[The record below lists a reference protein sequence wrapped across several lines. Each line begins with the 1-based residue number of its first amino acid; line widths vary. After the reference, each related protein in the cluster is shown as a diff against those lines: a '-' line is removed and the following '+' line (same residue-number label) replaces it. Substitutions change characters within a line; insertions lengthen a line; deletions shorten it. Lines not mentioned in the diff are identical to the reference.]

1 MAHYPKSQVFLHLAT
16 LLCAVGSISGECE
29 ISQCSDPTTCVLS
42 QRRTCKCAVGY
53 FGDLCDQVATMN
65 VTCGK
70 DFISILV
77 DEEFFQYYNV
87 GVESV
92 HLTNASC
99 RAHRE
104 IISGSAYFAVHTPM
118 DQYTACGGKPL
129 EKNITHIA
137 YSLTLMS
144 DPPVYGNIVRDPVV
158 QIEYKCIYPYIRRL
172 SLAFPIISFSSER
185 VFKVDEVDAK
195 VEMSL
200 FKDHTYTEAFTSAPT
215 IKLGDQIY
223 VQIQVTEPE
232 DFFHLKVNEC
242 WATQTPQANDKTG
255 FSHTLLL
262 NGCTSDKTT
271 SFGNGTAHPAGRNGE
286 GSTVRYS
293 FDMFRFA
300 YEPHSFY
307 LHCTVHLCTPEDG
320 KSCIPECKTVSKR
333 EVVMDEQ
340 AQGLLSYGPI
350 RQELPV
356 RPMINLLALVLP
368 LAVIWTLGI
377 FLFILISIAK
387 AGNRRHMTNS

>member
-1 MAHYPKSQVFLHLAT
+1 MEPCQKSKVFLHLAA
-16 LLCAVGSISGECE
+16 LLCAVGSVSGDCE
-29 ISQCSDPTTCVLS
+29 VSQCSDPPTCTLL
-42 QRRTCKCAVGY
+42 RRRNCKCAVGY
-53 FGDLCDQVATMN
+53 FGDVCEQVATMN
-65 VTCGK
+65 LTCGK

-77 DEEFFQYYNV
+77 DEEFFKYYNV
-87 GVESV
+87 GVESI

-104 IISGSAYFAVHTPM
+104 EISGSAYFTVHTPM
-118 DQYTACGGKPL
+118 DQYTVCGGRPL
-129 EKNITHIA
+129 EKNITHIV

-172 SLAFPIISFSSER
+172 SLAFPILSFSSER
-185 VFKVDEVDAK
+185 MFKVDEVDAM

-200 FKDHTYTEAFTSAPT
+200 FKDHTYTEAFTGPPT
-215 IKLGDQIY
+215 IKLGDKIY
-223 VQIQVTEPE
+223 VQIHVMDPE

-242 WATQTPQANDKTG
+242 WATQTSKPNDKSGFTYTLLANGCANDKTI
-255 FSHTLLL
+255 
-262 NGCTSDKTT
+262 
-271 SFGNGTAHPAGRNGE
+271 SFGNGTLHPAGRNGE

-293 FDMFRFA
+293 FDMFHFVR
-300 YEPHSFY
+300 EPHSFY

-320 KSCIPECKTVSKR
+320 RSCIPECKTISKR
-333 EVVMDEQ
+333 EVMDEQ

-356 RPMINLLALVLP
+356 TRPTINLLALTLP
-368 LAVIWTLGI
+368 LGIIWTLGI
-377 FLFILISIAK
+377 FLLILTSIAK
-387 AGNRRHMTNS
+387 AGIRRHRTNT

>member
-1 MAHYPKSQVFLHLAT
+1 MARNQKSKVFLHLAA
-16 LLCAVGSISGECE
+16 LLCAVGTVSGECE
-29 ISQCSDPTTCVLS
+29 ISQCSDPTTCILS
-42 QRRTCKCAVGY
+42 QRQTCKCAVGY

-77 DEEFFQYYNV
+77 DEEFFKYYNV
-87 GVESV
+87 GVEAV
-92 HLTNASC
+92 HLNNASC

-104 IISGSAYFAVHTPM
+104 EISGSAYFTVHTPM

-129 EKNITHIA
+129 EKNITHIV

-158 QIEYKCIYPYIRRL
+158 QIEYKCIYPYIRRV

-185 VFKVDEVDAK
+185 MFKVDEVDAK

-200 FKDHTYTEAFTSAPT
+200 FKDHTYIEAFTSPPT

-242 WATQTPQANDKTG
+242 WASQTPQANDKSG
-255 FSHTLLL
+255 FSHTLLA
-262 NGCTSDKTT
+262 NGCANDKTT
-271 SFGNGTAHPAGRNGE
+271 SFGNGTPHLAGRNGE

-293 FDMFRFA
+293 FDMFRFIQ
-300 YEPHSFY
+300 EPHSFY

-320 KSCIPECKTVSKR
+320 RSCIPECKTISKR
-333 EVVMDEQ
+333 EVVMEEQ

-350 RQELPV
+350 KRELPL
-356 RPMINLLALVLP
+356 RPKINLLTLALP
-368 LAVIWTLGI
+368 LGVIWTLGI
-377 FLFILISIAK
+377 FFLILISIAK
-387 AGNRRHMTNS
+387 AGIRRHITNT

>member
-1 MAHYPKSQVFLHLAT
+1 MTHYQKSKVFLHLAT

-29 ISQCSDPTTCVLS
+29 ISQCSDPSTCVLS

-77 DEEFFQYYNV
+77 DEEFFKYYNV
-87 GVESV
+87 GIEAV

-104 IISGSAYFAVHTPM
+104 EISGSAYFTVHTPM

-129 EKNITHIA
+129 EKNITHIV

-144 DPPVYGNIVRDPVV
+144 DPPIYGNIVRDPVV

-185 VFKVDEVDAK
+185 MFKVDEVDAK

-200 FKDHTYTEAFTSAPT
+200 FKDHTYKEAFTSAPT

-242 WATQTPQANDKTG
+242 WVTQTPQANKSG
-255 FSHTLLL
+255 FSHTLLV
-262 NGCTSDKTT
+262 NGYFVFGELVTEGAQMTKRLHLVMVRHTLQEEMVRGRLSVIRLICFGLYTS
-271 SFGNGTAHPAGRNGE
+271 P
-286 GSTVRYS
+286 
-293 FDMFRFA
+293 
-300 YEPHSFY
+300 
-307 LHCTVHLCTPEDG
+307 
-320 KSCIPECKTVSKR
+320 TVSTCT
-333 EVVMDEQ
+333 
-340 AQGLLSYGPI
+340 A
-350 RQELPV
+350 
-356 RPMINLLALVLP
+356 
-368 LAVIWTLGI
+368 
-377 FLFILISIAK
+377 LFISAHLRMENLVFLNVKLYPKERWLWMSRLEACCL
-387 AGNRRHMTNS
+387 MDQSDESYQSDL

>member
-1 MAHYPKSQVFLHLAT
+1 VKCCHLRIGLVLIV
-16 LLCAVGSISGECE
+16 LLMCIYYLCTQC
-29 ISQCSDPTTCVLS
+29 ICYCSDPATCVLS
-42 QRRTCKCAVGY
+42 QRRTCKCAV
-53 FGDLCDQVATMN
+53 VAKMN

-77 DEEFFQYYNV
+77 DEEFFKYYNV
-87 GVESV
+87 AVEAV
-92 HLTNASC
+92 NLTNASC
-99 RAHRE
+99 RVHRE
-104 IISGSAYFAVHTPM
+104 EISGSSYFTVHTPM

-129 EKNITHIA
+129 EENIMHIA

-144 DPPVYGNIVRDPVV
+144 DPPVYGNIVRDPVA

-172 SLAFPIISFSSER
+172 RL
-185 VFKVDEVDAK
+185 VDEVDAM

-200 FKDHTYTEAFTSAPT
+200 YKDHAYTEAFTSAPT

-232 DFFHLKVNEC
+232 DFFHLRS
-242 WATQTPQANDKTG
+242 G
-255 FSHTLLL
+255 FSHTLLV
-262 NGCTSDKTT
+262 
-271 SFGNGTAHPAGRNGE
+271 NGE

-293 FDMFRFA
+293 FDMFRF
-300 YEPHSFY
+300 
-307 LHCTVHLCTPEDG
+307 
-320 KSCIPECKTVSKR
+320 
-333 EVVMDEQ
+333 VVMDEQ

-350 RQELPV
+350 RRELPV
-356 RPMINLLALVLP
+356 RPMINLLTLVLP

-387 AGNRRHMTNS
+387 AGN

>member
-1 MAHYPKSQVFLHLAT
+1 MTHYLKSKVFLHLAA
-16 LLCAVGSISGECE
+16 LICAVGSVS
-29 ISQCSDPTTCVLS
+29 
-42 QRRTCKCAVGY
+42 
-53 FGDLCDQVATMN
+53 VATTN

-70 DFISILV
+70 DFMSILV
-77 DEEFFQYYNV
+77 GEEFFRYYNV
-87 GVESV
+87 GIEAV
-92 HLTNASC
+92 HLINASC

-104 IISGSAYFAVHTPM
+104 EISGSAYFTVHTPM
-118 DQYTACGGKPL
+118 DQYTVCGGKPL
-129 EKNITHIA
+129 EKNITHIV

-144 DPPVYGNIVRDPVV
+144 DPPVYGNIVRNPVV
-158 QIEYKCIYPYIRRL
+158 QIEYKCIYPHIRRL

-185 VFKVDEVDAK
+185 MFKVDEVDAK

-242 WATQTPQANDKTG
+242 WATQTPQADDTSG
-255 FSHTLLL
+255 FSHRLLV
-262 NGCTSDKTT
+262 NGCTNDKTT
-271 SFGNGTAHPAGRNGE
+271 SFGNDTPHPAGRNGE

-293 FDMFRFA
+293 FDMFRFV

-320 KSCIPECKTVSKR
+320 KSCIPECRTVSKR
-333 EVVMDEQ
+333 EVVMGEQ
-340 AQGLLSYGPI
+340 TRGLLSYGPI
-350 RQELPV
+350 RRELPV

>member
-1 MAHYPKSQVFLHLAT
+1 MTGYQKSKVFLHLVT
-16 LLCAVGSISGECE
+16 LLCAVRSISGECE
-29 ISQCSDPTTCVLS
+29 ISQCSDPSTCSLS
-42 QRRTCKCAVGY
+42 QRRTCKCAIGF
-53 FGDLCDQVATMN
+53 FGDLCDQVAIMN

-77 DEEFFQYYNV
+77 DEEFFKYYNV
-87 GVESV
+87 GIEAV
-92 HLTNASC
+92 HLSNASC

-104 IISGSAYFAVHTPM
+104 EISGSVYFMVHTPM

-129 EKNITHIA
+129 EKNITHIV
-137 YSLTLMS
+137 YSLTMMS
-144 DPPVYGNIVRDPVV
+144 DPLIYGNIVRDPVV
-158 QIEYKCIYPYIRRL
+158 QLEYKCIYPYTRRL
-172 SLAFPIISFSSER
+172 SLEFPIISFSSER
-185 VFKVDEVDAK
+185 MFKVSEVDAK

-242 WATQTPQANDKTG
+242 WATQTPQANDKSG
-255 FSHTLLL
+255 FSHSLLV
-262 NGCTSDKTT
+262 NGCTNDKTT

-293 FDMFRFA
+293 FDMFRFV
-300 YEPHSFY
+300 YEPHIFY
-307 LHCTVHLCTPEDG
+307 LHCAVHLCTPEDG
-320 KSCIPECKTVSKR
+320 KSCIPECKSVSKR
-333 EVVMDEQ
+333 EVVMNEQ

-350 RQELPV
+350 RRELPV
-356 RPMINLLALVLP
+356 QPNINLLALVLP

-377 FLFILISIAK
+377 FLFVLISIAK

>member
-1 MAHYPKSQVFLHLAT
+1 MWKLCQVW
-16 LLCAVGSISGECE
+16 LLKPFFHPGKCE
-29 ISQCSDPTTCVLS
+29 ISQCSDPATCVLS

-53 FGDLCDQVATMN
+53 FGDLCDQVAKMN

-77 DEEFFQYYNV
+77 DEEFFKYYNV
-87 GVESV
+87 AVEAV
-92 HLTNASC
+92 NLTNASC
-99 RAHRE
+99 RVHRE
-104 IISGSAYFAVHTPM
+104 EISGSSYFTVHTPM

-172 SLAFPIISFSSER
+172 SL
-185 VFKVDEVDAK
+185 VDEVDAM

-200 FKDHTYTEAFTSAPT
+200 YKDHTYTEAFTSAPT

-232 DFFHLKVNEC
+232 DFFHL
-242 WATQTPQANDKTG
+242 
-255 FSHTLLL
+255 
-262 NGCTSDKTT
+262 
-271 SFGNGTAHPAGRNGE
+271 R

-293 FDMFRFA
+293 FDVFRF
-300 YEPHSFY
+300 
-307 LHCTVHLCTPEDG
+307 
-320 KSCIPECKTVSKR
+320 ECKTVSKR
-333 EVVMDEQ
+333 EVVMDQQ

-350 RQELPV
+350 RRELPV
-356 RPMINLLALVLP
+356 RPMINTMLFIMFYPYGL
-368 LAVIWTLGI
+368 IWTLGI
-377 FLFILISIAK
+377 FLFILISISK
-387 AGNRRHMTNS
+387 AGN